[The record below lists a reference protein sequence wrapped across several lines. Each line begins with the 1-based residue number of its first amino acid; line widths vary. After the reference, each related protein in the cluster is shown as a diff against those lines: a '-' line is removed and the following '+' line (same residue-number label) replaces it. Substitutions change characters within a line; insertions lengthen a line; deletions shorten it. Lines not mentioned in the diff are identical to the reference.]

1 MHRVAVIDIGT
12 VSVRLAIADVED
24 GRVRSLSKTTEI
36 CNLGEGVSSTGRISN
51 AAIVRVLACVDEYI
65 SRARLSGA
73 EGVCCTL
80 TSAARD
86 ASNALQ
92 LLSELSIRGLLPQVI
107 PGDVEGTLTFLGV
120 AADFPGERI
129 VVVDN
134 GGGSTEVAVGELDG
148 SGSGLE
154 LDWVHSYDVGCRRV
168 TDRYLSD
175 DDPPSEAAMEL
186 AHGFCRLGFSDVAIK
201 VGAAGGFLDPPTR
214 MIVCGGTATSCVSMV
229 RNLLL
234 YDSSKV
240 HLGELSRAQLA
251 KLERELSR
259 LTLARRRRV
268 VGLQDQRAPVIVGG
282 IVCIAELMDCLHFD
296 RITVS
301 EHDLLYGLA
310 RVAGGALAGEEPLI
324 AWTPEITA
332 WA

>member
-24 GRVRSLSKTTEI
+24 GRILSLAKTTRI
-36 CNLGEGVSSTGRISN
+36 CNLGEGVSATGRIS
-51 AAIVRVLACVDEYI
+51 AGAIARVLAFVDECI
-65 SRARLSGA
+65 SQARLAGA

-86 ASNALQ
+86 ASNALS
-92 LLSELSIRGLLPQVI
+92 LLSELGIRGLLPQVI
-107 PGDVEGTLTFLGV
+107 PGDVEGTLTFIGV
-120 AADFPGERI
+120 AADFLGERI

-134 GGGSTEVAVGELDG
+134 GGGSTEVAVGELG
-148 SGSGLE
+148 GEGSGLK

-175 DDPPSEAAMEL
+175 NDPPSGAAMEL
-186 AHGFCRLGFSDVAIK
+186 AHGFCRLAFSDTAIK

-234 YDSSKV
+234 YDSGKV
-240 HLGELSRAQLA
+240 HLGELSRNQIA

-259 LTLARRRRV
+259 IPLARRRRV

-301 EHDLLYGLA
+301 EHDLLYGLS
-310 RVAGGALAGEEPLI
+310 RVAGGVLSGEEPLI
-324 AWTPEITA
+324 PWTPEITA